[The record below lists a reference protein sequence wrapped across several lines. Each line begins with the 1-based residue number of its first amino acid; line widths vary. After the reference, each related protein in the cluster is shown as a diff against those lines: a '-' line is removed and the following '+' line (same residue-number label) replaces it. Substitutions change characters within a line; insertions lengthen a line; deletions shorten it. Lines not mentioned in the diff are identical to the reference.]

1 MKKLLTLGL
10 LALLFTSCN
19 TRFNGDYESRFL
31 GVKKVCPNCT
41 FYSHNSN
48 GITYYAI
55 DTSKQPNYVYIVDFC
70 DGVVYS
76 TSTVDHLV
84 KIN

>member
-1 MKKLLTLGL
+1 MKKLLTIGL
-10 LALLFTSCN
+10 LALLATSCGK
-19 TRFNGDYESRFL
+19 RFNADYESRL
-31 GVKKVCPNCT
+31 AGVKKVCPNCT
-41 FYSHNSN
+41 FHSYGVN